1 MGRTSDAKERLIQA
15 AMDLFYTRTYGDVG
29 VQALCEY
36 AGVKKGSFYHFF
48 ETKQD
53 LALASLDRWWVH
65 ARETAWEKAFSADL
79 PPLKRIARFFELV
92 YEENCR
98 MYEDTGQ
105 LCGCPFGNLAVEMSV
120 SDPVIRDKIE
130 QIFEDAIGR
139 LQKTLDD
146 GVALGHL
153 APMDTRETA
162 LALWAYCEG
171 ILMLAKARQDL
182 DLLKRLGQRAV
193 RFLQGSGVRGQGSGT
208 RDQNAGIH
216 AQTV

>member
-15 AMDLFYTRTYGDVG
+15 AMDLFYTRSYADVG
-29 VQALCEY
+29 VQELCSA

-53 LALASLDRWWVH
+53 LVLASLDRWWEI
-65 ARETAWEKAFSADL
+65 ARETTWEQAFVPELS
-79 PPLKRIARFFELV
+79 PLERISRFFELV
-92 YEENCR
+92 YERSCEF
-98 MYEDTGQ
+98 YEQHKQ
-105 LCGCPFGNLAVEMSV
+105 LCGCPFGNLAVEMSARE
-120 SDPVIRDKIE
+120 PVIRNKIDR
-130 QIFEDAIGR
+130 IFDDAIGR
-139 LQKTLDD
+139 LQKTLDEAVEN
-146 GVALGHL
+146 GEL

-193 RFLQGSGVRGQGSGT
+193 RFLQVSRRRV
-208 RDQNAGIH
+208 A
-216 AQTV
+216 

>member
-15 AMDLFYTRTYGDVG
+15 AMDLFYRRSYADVG
-29 VQALCEY
+29 VQELCKA
-36 AGVKKGSFYHFF
+36 AGVKKGSFYYFF

-53 LALASLDRWWVH
+53 LVLASLDRWWEF
-65 ARETAWEKAFSADL
+65 AQETAWKKAFAL
-79 PPLKRIARFFELV
+79 ELAPLERISRFFELV
-92 YEENCR
+92 YEQNR
-98 MYEDTGQ
+98 DFYEQHKQ

-120 SDPVIRDKIE
+120 REPVIRNKIDR
-130 QIFEDAIGR
+130 IFDDAIGR
-139 LQKTLDD
+139 LQKTLDEAVENGD
-146 GVALGHL
+146 L

-193 RFLQGSGVRGQGSGT
+193 RFLHVSRRNV
-208 RDQNAGIH
+208 A
-216 AQTV
+216 